1 MLTKTKDNRMTTYN
15 VKSDPIT
22 SIKEYKIDE
31 NGKRVLSKSSDVYV
45 RCPNGN
51 TIKTYEGNEPSLKD
65 AQDYV
70 GGWVQGLELNNGDYM
85 LFDEEGLLKNL
96 TLNLSATKICKENC
110 ALAHQIVGNA
120 IIIKADARKEW

>member
-1 MLTKTKDNRMTTYN
+1 MTTYN

-31 NGKRVLSKSSDVYV
+31 NGKRVLSKSSDVITIDGES
-45 RCPNGN
+45 GN
-51 TIKTYEGNEPSLKD
+51 TIKTYEANEPSLKD
-65 AQDYV
+65 AQDYC
-70 GGWVQGLELNNGDYM
+70 GGWVEGLELNNGDYM

-96 TLNLSATKICKENC
+96 TLNLSATKYVKDNC

>member
-22 SIKEYKIDE
+22 SIKEYKIDAF
-31 NGKRVLSKSSDVYV
+31 GKRVLNTSEVITIDGES
-45 RCPNGN
+45 GN

-65 AQDYV
+65 AQDYC

-96 TLNLSATKICKENC
+96 TLNVSATKYVKDNC
-110 ALAHQIVGNA
+110 VSAHQIVGNA
-120 IIIKADARKEW
+120 IIIKADARREW